1 MRLISL
7 CLLICVVAACK
18 KKTTTTNMDTSEL
31 SHGLLVLNEGLFNL
45 NNASLS
51 WVDLNTNSVS
61 EDFFQQKTGRKLGD
75 TGNDLQ
81 RYGGKIYV
89 LVNVSST
96 LEVLNASTG
105 QSVKQIV
112 MQENGKAKQPRN
124 LAFYGGKLFVSCFD
138 GYVDV
143 IDTTTFNIE
152 KRIKVGSN
160 PENMIVNKHR
170 LYVANSGGLIPS
182 LDSTISVIDCQ
193 NLLELEKMVVGKNP
207 GKMVFQN
214 DSTLFVHVRGNYAT
228 IPSQLKKIQ
237 FGSTKEQEIIP
248 IKISGMEKMG
258 DHLLVYTAESVSLF
272 SMKSNTTVNTSF
284 IALKEISTLYK
295 IQYVE
300 SLNELFVFDANTYTN
315 TGYIHRFSK
324 EGQFIQK
331 YHVGLNPNSLIY
343 YE

>member
-7 CLLICVVAACK
+7 FLLLLVCVGCK
-18 KKTTTTNMDTSEL
+18 KKATTLTMDDTTL

-51 WVDLNTNSVS
+51 WVNLTSGQVS
-61 EDFFQQKTGRKLGD
+61 DDFFIQKTGRKLGD

-96 LEVLNASTG
+96 IEVLDAYSG
-105 QSVKQIV
+105 ESIKQLV

-124 LAFYGGKLFVSCFD
+124 LAFYKGKMFVSCFD

-143 IDTTTFNIE
+143 IDTATLTVE

-160 PENMIVNKHR
+160 PENMVVANER
-170 LYVANSGGLIPS
+170 LYVSNSGGLIPT
-182 LDSTISVIDCQ
+182 LDSTLSVIDCQ
-193 NLLELEKMVVGKNP
+193 SLVEIEKVVVGKNP
-207 GKMVFQN
+207 GKLIAQN
-214 DSTLFVHVRGNYAT
+214 DTTLYVHVRGNYSSIPAELKRLGLGMVTKQET
-228 IPSQLKKIQ
+228 ISVA
-237 FGSTKEQEIIP
+237 
-248 IKISGMEKMG
+248 ISGMEKME
-258 DHLLVYTAESVSLF
+258 DRLIIYNQSSVVLF
-272 SMKSNTTVNTSF
+272 DMLSKSVLSNSFIPVNTCV
-284 IALKEISTLYK
+284 TLYR

-300 SLNELFVFDANTYTN
+300 QLQQFFVFDANNYTN
-315 TGYIHRFSK
+315 KGYLHRFSK
-324 EGQFIQK
+324 DGTFIQK